1 MEDPCQVQ
9 QIKVENQD
17 FDFSILEIFKYQ
29 FLILKNPSIQ
39 ILKQVLWKIETLTTF
54 CSKIV
59 PLARLQQ
66 VLRRKSISCQQSAL
80 VKYSIWN
87 EIELLLL
94 GKYFKAVRKNSV
106 WFCF

>member
-39 ILKQVLWKIETLTTF
+39 ILKQVL
-54 CSKIV
+54 
-59 PLARLQQ
+59 
-66 VLRRKSISCQQSAL
+66 
-80 VKYSIWN
+80 
-87 EIELLLL
+87 
-94 GKYFKAVRKNSV
+94 
-106 WFCF
+106 